1 MRRPA
6 ARPWRS
12 LSPPPPRPEV
22 TQGSAFWGLTSSRTT
37 RLTPARRSHPSPGHG
52 KSGRTARCQRP
63 GRRWEG
69 AESSPLS
76 RAPEATFH
84 GKNVF
89 RPPEARRP
97 QPMSQGSAAP
107 QLNRVP
113 DRRPRPAPHPALSQ
127 ALPSSS
133 HSTGPS
139 RLSPTP
145 RHCGPWASSP
155 PSPGTPCKSPAPQD
169 ANLLP
174 TKGALWSKA
183 AQGRPGGWPR
193 ARGPCPLA
201 WHRQL
206 LANAGRLE
214 SAFLQPATT
223 QPHRHWA
230 FLQSFFQN
238 ALGRA
243 NAETTAKPGH
253 RSDPG
258 GLRGGQGMCPWGLC
272 KWREALPPR
281 WGAYL

>member
-1 MRRPA
+1 
-6 ARPWRS
+6 
-12 LSPPPPRPEV
+12 
-22 TQGSAFWGLTSSRTT
+22 
-37 RLTPARRSHPSPGHG
+37 
-52 KSGRTARCQRP
+52 
-63 GRRWEG
+63 
-69 AESSPLS
+69 
-76 RAPEATFH
+76 
-84 GKNVF
+84 
-89 RPPEARRP
+89 
-97 QPMSQGSAAP
+97 MSQGSAAP

-113 DRRPRPAPHPALSQ
+113 DRRPRPAPHPVLSQ
-127 ALPSSS
+127 ALSPSS

-183 AQGRPGGWPR
+183 AQGRPGGWLR
-193 ARGPCPLA
+193 ALGPCPRA

-206 LANAGRLE
+206 LENAGRLE
-214 SAFLQPATT
+214 SAFLQPAST
-223 QPHRHWA
+223 QPHRHQA

-243 NAETTAKPGH
+243 NVETTAKPGH

-258 GLRGGQGMCPWGLC
+258 GLHRGQGMWPWGLC
-272 KWREALPPR
+272 KWWEALPPR